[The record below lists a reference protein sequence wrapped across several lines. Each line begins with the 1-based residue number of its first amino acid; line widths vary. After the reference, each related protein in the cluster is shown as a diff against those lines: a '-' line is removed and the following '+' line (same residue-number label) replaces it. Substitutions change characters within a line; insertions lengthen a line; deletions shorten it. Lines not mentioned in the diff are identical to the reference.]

1 MSPAVGLW
9 LAGAA
14 FGVVGG
20 VSLARERRTDADS
33 TWTTVCIPAA
43 LFCAVF
49 ALLLGWAS

>member
-1 MSPAVGLW
+1 MTALRAIW